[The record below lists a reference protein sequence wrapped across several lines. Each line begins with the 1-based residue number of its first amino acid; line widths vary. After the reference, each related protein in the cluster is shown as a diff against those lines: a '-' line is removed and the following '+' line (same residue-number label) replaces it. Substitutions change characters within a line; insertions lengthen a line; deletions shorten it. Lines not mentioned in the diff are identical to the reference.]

1 MACITIYSTCLYIH
15 YYLTWLAAWRV
26 CVCVCA
32 EADMVSHFE
41 PGAVV
46 DWARRYDPSR
56 LIDTNSGGPAN
67 NLGLGDVNDT
77 HDCEQQ
83 HY

>member
-1 MACITIYSTCLYIH
+1 
-15 YYLTWLAAWRV
+15 
-26 CVCVCA
+26 
-32 EADMVSHFE
+32 MVSHFD

-83 HY
+83 HYSSVPRYM